1 MPQKKESNLRMRN
14 VVMLISL
21 LLLAFLI
28 YFQPSTTLAE
38 NIVDEEV
45 AGENVEEDLLD
56 GVSLSGIEQYWDK
69 ISSEYRGFVPEL
81 EKTTVIQFLK
91 DKESFSIKNILKGL
105 LQFLFHELI
114 LNGKLLGT
122 LIILTLFSAMLQTIH
137 TAFEKN
143 AVSKIAYFV
152 VYMVLIFIMLNSFYT
167 VFQYT
172 KDAIDMMS
180 GFMMALLP
188 LLLGLMASFGSLI
201 AVSFFQPVIIFLI
214 YMSTNIIAKFS
225 LPLLFLSALLVIV
238 SNINPAFKVTHLSN
252 LLKSVALGTLGVL
265 MTIFISV
272 ISIQGTATAVQD
284 GVAMKATKFVTGNF
298 IPVVGRTFT
307 DATDTIFTASLLL
320 KNAVGIVGLMIIA
333 FITLFPIL
341 KIFAIALIYKVAA
354 AILQPIGDGPMI
366 DTLQTMSKYIL
377 YVLACLIVVSF
388 MFFLTIVIIV
398 VASNVTILLR

>member
-1 MPQKKESNLRMRN
+1 
-14 VVMLISL
+14 MLISL